1 MSTRRQF
8 TQAAAAASV
17 LGALPASLV
26 RAQTSTSSAPLVD
39 TLRMVVGFPPG
50 GTTDAFARRMAEKLR
65 GVYATNVVIDNKAGA
80 GGQIG
85 VMNLRDS
92 PADGTSML
100 FTPGSMITI
109 YPHTYPKLQYKPSDV
124 LPISTGIVTAFGLGV
139 GPAVP
144 ASITNVK
151 ELIAWVKANPNM
163 GNYGTPGA
171 GSMPH
176 MVAALLDK
184 AAGTDMK
191 QVAYR
196 GSGPAIIE
204 LLGGQLPM
212 FSSPIG
218 DYLQHLQAG
227 KIRLLAVTGKARSK
241 FAPNVPTYAEQGY
254 PELTM
259 EEWFGFFMPAKTPV
273 AMATRMN
280 DALKTLIVAKDVA
293 DFAAPLGLVPTAS
306 ASIDDFA
313 KTVKADSDLWGGY
326 VKRIGFTAE
335 S

>member
-1 MSTRRQF
+1 MTTRRQF
-8 TQAAAAASV
+8 TQVAAAATV
-17 LGALPASLV
+17 LGALAPGLV
-26 RAQTSTSSAPLVD
+26 RAQGMVE
-39 TLRMVVGFPPG
+39 TLRIIVGFPPG

-65 GVYATNVVIDNKAGA
+65 GVYATNVVVDNKPGA
-80 GGQIG
+80 GGQVG
-85 VMNLRDS
+85 VITLRDA
-92 PADGTSML
+92 PADGTTML

-109 YPHTYPKLQYKPSDV
+109 YPHTYPKLQYKPSDL
-124 LPISTGIVTAFGLGV
+124 LPISTGLYTAFGLGV

-144 ASITNVK
+144 ASVTNVK

-184 AAGTDMK
+184 AAGTNMK

-218 DYLQHLQAG
+218 DYLQHLPGG
-227 KIRLLAVTGKARSK
+227 KLRLLAVSGKTRSRY
-241 FAPNVPTYAEQGY
+241 APNVPTYVEQGF
-254 PELTM
+254 PELDM
-259 EEWFGFFMPAKTPV
+259 EEWFGFFMPARTPP
-273 AMATRMN
+273 AIANRMS
-280 DALKTLIVAKDVA
+280 DALKALIVAKDVA

-306 ASIDDFA
+306 SSIDDFA
-313 KTVKADSDLWGGY
+313 KTVKSDSDIWGGY

>member
-1 MSTRRQF
+1 MTTRRQF
-8 TQAAAAASV
+8 TQVAAAATV
-17 LGALPASLV
+17 LGALAPGLV
-26 RAQTSTSSAPLVD
+26 RAQGMVE
-39 TLRMVVGFPPG
+39 TLRIIVGFPPG

-65 GVYATNVVIDNKAGA
+65 GVYATNVVVDNKPGA
-80 GGQIG
+80 GGQVG
-85 VMNLRDS
+85 VITLRDA
-92 PADGTSML
+92 PADGTTML

-124 LPISTGIVTAFGLGV
+124 LPISTGLYTAFGLGV

-144 ASITNVK
+144 ASVTNVK

-184 AAGTDMK
+184 AAGTNMK

-218 DYLQHLQAG
+218 DYLQHLPGG
-227 KIRLLAVTGKARSK
+227 KLRLLAVSGKTRSRY
-241 FAPNVPTYAEQGY
+241 APNVPTYVEQGF
-254 PELTM
+254 PELDM
-259 EEWFGFFMPAKTPV
+259 EEWFGFFMPARTPP
-273 AMATRMN
+273 AIANRMS
-280 DALKTLIVAKDVA
+280 DALKALIVAKDVA

-306 ASIDDFA
+306 SSIDDFA
-313 KTVKADSDLWGGY
+313 KTVKSDSDIWGGY

>member
-1 MSTRRQF
+1 MTTRRQF

-26 RAQTSTSSAPLVD
+26 RAQATPLLD
-39 TLRMVVGFPPG
+39 TLRMIVGFPPG

-65 GVYATNVVIDNKAGA
+65 GVYATNVVVDSKPGA

-85 VMNLRDS
+85 VMAVRDS
-92 PADGTSML
+92 APDGTSML

-109 YPHTYPKLQYKPSDV
+109 YPHSYPKLQYKPSDV
-124 LPISTGIVTAFGLGV
+124 LPISTGLYTAFGLGV

-144 ASITNVK
+144 ASVTNVK
-151 ELIAWVKANPNM
+151 EFIAWVKANPSM

-191 QVAYR
+191 QIPYR

-204 LLGGQLPM
+204 LLGGQLPC

-218 DYLQHLQAG
+218 DYLQHLPSG
-227 KIRLLAVTGKARSK
+227 KLRLLAVSGKTRSK
-241 FAPNVPTYAEQGY
+241 FAPNVPTYAEQGF

-259 EEWFGFFMPAKTPV
+259 EEWFGFFMPAKTPL
-273 AMATRMN
+273 AIANRMG

-306 ASIDDFA
+306 GSIEEFA
-313 KTVKADSDLWGGY
+313 RTVKADSDLWGGY

>member
-1 MSTRRQF
+1 MTTRRQF
-8 TQAAAAASV
+8 TQAAAAASI
-17 LGALPASLV
+17 LGAVPASLV
-26 RAQTSTSSAPLVD
+26 RAQTSTSGAPLLD
-39 TLRMVVGFPPG
+39 SLRIIVGFPPG

-65 GVYATNVVIDNKAGA
+65 GVYANNVVVDNKAGA

-92 PADGTSML
+92 APDGTSML

-109 YPHTYPKLQYKPSDV
+109 YPHTYPKLQYKPADV
-124 LPISTGIVTAFGLGV
+124 LPISTGIYTAFGLGV

-144 ASITNVK
+144 ASVANVK
-151 ELIAWVKANPNM
+151 DFIAWVKANPAM

-184 AAGTDMK
+184 AAGTEMK
-191 QVAYR
+191 QVPYR
-196 GSGPAIIE
+196 GSGPAIVE
-204 LLGGQLPM
+204 LLGGQLPV
-212 FSSPIG
+212 FSSPLG
-218 DYLQHLQAG
+218 DYLQHLPSG
-227 KIRLLAVTGKARSK
+227 KLRLLAVTGKTRSK
-241 FAPNVPTYAEQGY
+241 FAPNVPTYAEQGF

-259 EEWFGFFMPAKTPV
+259 EEWFGFFMPARTPV
-273 AMATRMN
+273 AIATRMS
-280 DALKTLIVAKDVA
+280 DALKTLIPAKDVA

-306 ASIDDFA
+306 SSIDDFA
-313 KTVKADSDLWGGY
+313 RTVRADSDLWGGY

>member
-1 MSTRRQF
+1 MTTRRQF
-8 TQAAAAASV
+8 NKTALSAAGATL
-17 LGALPASLV
+17 LGAGYAGPASS
-26 RAQTSTSSAPLVD
+26 QGMID
-39 TLRMVVGFPPG
+39 TLRMIVGFPPG

-65 GVYATNVVIDNKAGA
+65 GVYATNVVVENKPGA

-85 VMNLRDS
+85 VMTVRDA
-92 PADGTSML
+92 PADGTAML

-109 YPHTYPKLQYKPSDV
+109 YPHSYPKLQYKPSDV
-124 LPISTGIVTAFGLGV
+124 LPISTGLVTAFGLGV

-144 ASITNVK
+144 ASVTNVK
-151 ELIAWVKANPNM
+151 EFITWLKANPSM
-163 GNYGTPGA
+163 ANYGTPGA

-204 LLGGQLPM
+204 LLGGQLTC

-218 DYLQHLQAG
+218 DYLQHLASG
-227 KIRLLAVTGKARSK
+227 KIRLLAVSGKARSK
-241 FAPNVPTYAEQGY
+241 FAPTVPTYAEQGF

-259 EEWFGFFMPAKTPV
+259 EEWFGFFMPAKTP
-273 AMATRMN
+273 AAIANRMS
-280 DALKTLIVAKDVA
+280 DALKTLILAKDVA
-293 DFAAPLGLVPTAS
+293 DFAAPLGLVPTPS
-306 ASIDDFA
+306 ASPEEFA
-313 KTVKADSDLWGGY
+313 KLVKSDSELWGGY
-326 VKRIGFTAE
+326 VKRIGFSAE

>member
-1 MSTRRQF
+1 MQRRQF
-8 TQAAAAASV
+8 TQAATAAV
-17 LGALPASLV
+17 LGAFPASFV
-26 RAQTSTSSAPLVD
+26 KAQGMID
-39 TLRMVVGFPPG
+39 TLRIIVGFPPG

-65 GVYATNVVIDNKAGA
+65 GVYATSVVVENKPGA

-85 VMNLRDS
+85 VSTLMAA
-92 PADGTSML
+92 PADGTVML

-109 YPHTYPKLQYKPSDV
+109 YPHTYPKLPYKVSDV
-124 LPISTGIVTAFGLGV
+124 LPISTGLYTAFGLGV

-144 ASITNVK
+144 ATVTNVK
-151 ELIAWVKANPNM
+151 ELIAWVKANPTM

-204 LLGGQLPM
+204 LLGGQLPI

-218 DYLQHLQAG
+218 DYLQHLPGG
-227 KIRLLAVTGKARSK
+227 KLRLLAVSGKQRSRY
-241 FAPNVPTYAEQGY
+241 APSVPTYVEQGF
-254 PELTM
+254 PELDM

-273 AMATRMN
+273 AIATRMN
-280 DALKTLIVAKDVA
+280 EMLKTLIPAKDVA
-293 DFAAPLGLVPTAS
+293 DFAAPIGLLPTAS
-306 ASIDDFA
+306 SSLDDFA
-313 KTVKADSDLWGGY
+313 KIVKADSELWGRY

>member
-1 MSTRRQF
+1 MISRRQF
-8 TQAAAAASV
+8 TQSAAAATV
-17 LGALPASLV
+17 LGALPGSLV
-26 RAQTSTSSAPLVD
+26 HAQGMMEN
-39 TLRMVVGFPPG
+39 LRIIVGFPPG

-65 GVYATNVVIDNKAGA
+65 GVYATNVVVDNKPGA

-85 VMNLRDS
+85 VTTLIAA
-92 PADGTSML
+92 PADGSHML

-124 LPISTGIVTAFGLGV
+124 LPISTGLYTAFGLGV

-144 ASITNVK
+144 ASVTDLK
-151 ELIAWVKANPNM
+151 GLIAWLKVNPTM

-176 MVAALLDK
+176 MVGALLDK
-184 AAGTDMK
+184 AAGLGMK
-191 QVAYR
+191 QIAYR

-212 FSSPIG
+212 FTSPIG
-218 DYLQHLQAG
+218 DYLQHLPGG
-227 KIRLLAVTGKARSK
+227 KLRLLAVTGKQRSRY
-241 FAPNVPTYAEQGY
+241 APNVPTYVEQGF
-254 PELTM
+254 PELDM
-259 EEWFGFFMPAKTPV
+259 EEWFGFFMPARTPP
-273 AMATRMN
+273 AIAARMN
-280 DALKTLIVAKDVA
+280 EALKQLIPAKDVA
-293 DFAAPLGLVPTAS
+293 DFAAPLGLQPTAS
-306 ASIDDFA
+306 SSLEDFA

-326 VKRIGFTAE
+326 VKRVGFTAE

>member
-1 MSTRRQF
+1 MQRRQF
-8 TQAAAAASV
+8 TQAATAAAV
-17 LGALPASLV
+17 LGAFPAGFV
-26 RAQTSTSSAPLVD
+26 RAQGMID
-39 TLRMVVGFPPG
+39 TLRIVVGFPPG

-65 GVYATNVVIDNKAGA
+65 GVYATNVLVENKPGA

-85 VMNLRDS
+85 VSTLMAA
-92 PADGTSML
+92 PADGTVML

-109 YPHTYPKLQYKPSDV
+109 YPHTYPKLPYKVSDV
-124 LPISTGIVTAFGLGV
+124 LPISTGLYTAFGLGV

-144 ASITNVK
+144 ASVTNVK
-151 ELIAWVKANPNM
+151 ELIAWVKANPTM

-184 AAGTDMK
+184 AVGTDMK

-204 LLGGQLPM
+204 LLGGQLPI

-218 DYLQHLQAG
+218 DYLQHLPSG
-227 KIRLLAVTGKARSK
+227 KLRLLAVSGKQRSRY
-241 FAPNVPTYAEQGY
+241 APNVPTYVEQGF
-254 PELTM
+254 PELDM
-259 EEWFGFFMPAKTPV
+259 EEWFGFFMPAKTPL
-273 AMATRMN
+273 AIATRMN
-280 DALKTLIVAKDVA
+280 DALKALIPAKDVA
-293 DFAAPLGLVPTAS
+293 DFAAPLGLLPTAS
-306 ASIDDFA
+306 ASLDDFA
-313 KTVKADSDLWGGY
+313 KTVKADSELWGRY

>member
-1 MSTRRQF
+1 MQRRLF
-8 TQAAAAASV
+8 TQATTAAAV
-17 LGALPASLV
+17 LGAFPAGFV
-26 RAQTSTSSAPLVD
+26 RAQGMID
-39 TLRMVVGFPPG
+39 TLRIVVGFPPG

-65 GVYATNVVIDNKAGA
+65 GVYATNVLVENKPGA

-85 VMNLRDS
+85 VSTLMAA
-92 PADGTSML
+92 PADGTVML

-109 YPHTYPKLQYKPSDV
+109 YPHTYPKLPYKVSDV
-124 LPISTGIVTAFGLGV
+124 LPISTGLYTAFGLGV

-144 ASITNVK
+144 ASVTNVK
-151 ELIAWVKANPNM
+151 ELIVWVKANPTM

-184 AAGTDMK
+184 AVGTDMK

-204 LLGGQLPM
+204 LLGGQLPI

-218 DYLQHLQAG
+218 DYLQHLPSG
-227 KIRLLAVTGKARSK
+227 KLRLLAVSGKQRSRY
-241 FAPNVPTYAEQGY
+241 APNVPTYVEQGF
-254 PELTM
+254 PELDM
-259 EEWFGFFMPAKTPV
+259 EEWFGFFLPAKTPLV
-273 AMATRMN
+273 IATRMN
-280 DALKTLIVAKDVA
+280 DALKALIPAKDVA
-293 DFAAPLGLVPTAS
+293 DFAAPLGLLPTAS
-306 ASIDDFA
+306 ASLDDFA
-313 KTVKADSDLWGGY
+313 KTVKADSELWGRY

>member
-1 MSTRRQF
+1 MQRRQF
-8 TQAAAAASV
+8 TQAAAAAAV
-17 LGALPASLV
+17 LGAFPATHLK
-26 RAQTSTSSAPLVD
+26 AQGMID
-39 TLRMVVGFPPG
+39 TLRIIVGFPPG

-65 GVYATNVVIDNKAGA
+65 GVYASNVVVENKPGA

-85 VMNLRDS
+85 VSTLIAS
-92 PADGTSML
+92 PADGTSVL

-109 YPHTYPKLQYKPSDV
+109 YPHTYPKLPYKVSDV
-124 LPISTGIVTAFGLGV
+124 LPISTGLYTAFGLGV

-144 ASITNVK
+144 ASVTNVK
-151 ELIAWVKANPNM
+151 ELIAWVKANPSM

-204 LLGGQLPM
+204 LLGGQLPI

-218 DYLQHLQAG
+218 DYLQHLPGG
-227 KIRLLAVTGKARSK
+227 KLRLLAVTGKQRSRY
-241 FAPNVPTYAEQGY
+241 APNVPTYVEQGF
-254 PELTM
+254 PELDM
-259 EEWFGFFMPAKTPV
+259 EEWLGFFMPAKTPI
-273 AMATRMN
+273 AIATRMSE
-280 DALKTLIVAKDVA
+280 ALKTLIPAKDVA
-293 DFAAPLGLVPTAS
+293 DFAAPIGLQPTAS
-306 ASIDDFA
+306 SSLDDFA
-313 KTVKADSDLWGGY
+313 KTVKSDSELWGRY

>member
-1 MSTRRQF
+1 MQRRQF
-8 TQAAAAASV
+8 TQAATTAAI

-26 RAQTSTSSAPLVD
+26 KAQGMVD
-39 TLRMVVGFPPG
+39 TLKIIVGFPPG

-65 GVYATNVVIDNKAGA
+65 GVYATTVVVENKPGA

-85 VMNLRDS
+85 VTTLMAA
-92 PADGTSML
+92 PADGTVML

-109 YPHTYPKLQYKPSDV
+109 YPHTYPKLPYKVNDV
-124 LPISTGIVTAFGLGV
+124 LPISTGLYTAFGLGV

-144 ASITNVK
+144 ATVTNVK
-151 ELIAWVKANPNM
+151 ELIAWVKANPTM

-191 QVAYR
+191 QVPYR

-204 LLGGQLPM
+204 LLGGQLPI

-218 DYLQHLQAG
+218 DYLQHLPSG
-227 KIRLLAVTGKARSK
+227 KLRLLAVSGKQRSRY
-241 FAPNVPTYAEQGY
+241 APNVPTYVEQGY
-254 PELTM
+254 PELDM

-273 AMATRMN
+273 AIATRMN
-280 DALKTLIVAKDVA
+280 DALKTLIPAKDVA
-293 DFAAPLGLVPTAS
+293 DFAAPIGLLPTAS
-306 ASIDDFA
+306 SSLDDFA
-313 KTVKADSDLWGGY
+313 KTVKADSELWGRY

>member
-1 MSTRRQF
+1 MQRRQF
-8 TQAAAAASV
+8 TQAATAAAV
-17 LGALPASLV
+17 LGALPAGLV
-26 RAQTSTSSAPLVD
+26 RAQGMVD
-39 TLRMVVGFPPG
+39 TLKIIVGFPPG

-65 GVYATNVVIDNKAGA
+65 GVYATNVLVENKPGA

-85 VMNLRDS
+85 VTTLIAS
-92 PADGTSML
+92 PADGTTML

-109 YPHTYPKLQYKPSDV
+109 YPHTYPKLPYKVSDV
-124 LPISTGIVTAFGLGV
+124 LPISTGLYTAFGLGV

-144 ASITNVK
+144 ATVTNVK
-151 ELIAWVKANPNM
+151 ELIAWVKANPAM

-191 QVAYR
+191 QVPYR

-204 LLGGQLPM
+204 LLGGQLPI

-218 DYLQHLQAG
+218 DYLQHLPSG
-227 KIRLLAVTGKARSK
+227 KLRLLAVSGKQRSRY
-241 FAPNVPTYAEQGY
+241 APNVPTYVEQGF
-254 PELTM
+254 PELDM
-259 EEWFGFFMPAKTPV
+259 EEWFGFFMPAKTPI
-273 AMATRMN
+273 AIATRMN
-280 DALKTLIVAKDVA
+280 DALKTLIPAKDVA
-293 DFAAPLGLVPTAS
+293 DFAAPIGLLPTAS
-306 ASIDDFA
+306 SSLDDFA
-313 KTVKADSDLWGGY
+313 KTVKADSELWGRY

>member
-1 MSTRRQF
+1 MINRRQF
-8 TQAAAAASV
+8 TQTAAAATV

-26 RAQTSTSSAPLVD
+26 HAQGLMEN
-39 TLRMVVGFPPG
+39 LRIIVGFPPG

-65 GVYATNVVIDNKAGA
+65 GVYATNVVVDNKPGA

-85 VMNLRDS
+85 VTTLIAA
-92 PADGTSML
+92 PADGSHML

-124 LPISTGIVTAFGLGV
+124 LPISTGLYTAFGLGV

-144 ASITNVK
+144 ASVTDLK
-151 ELIAWVKANPNM
+151 GLIAWLKVNPTM

-176 MVAALLDK
+176 MVGALLDK
-184 AAGTDMK
+184 AAGLGMK
-191 QVAYR
+191 QIAYR

-212 FSSPIG
+212 FTSPIG
-218 DYLQHLQAG
+218 DCLQHLPSG
-227 KIRLLAVTGKARSK
+227 KLRLLAVTGKQRSRY
-241 FAPNVPTYAEQGY
+241 APTVPTYVEQGF
-254 PELTM
+254 PELDM
-259 EEWFGFFMPAKTPV
+259 EEWFGFFMPARTPP
-273 AMATRMN
+273 AIAARMN
-280 DALKTLIVAKDVA
+280 DALKQLIPAKDVA
-293 DFAAPLGLVPTAS
+293 DFAAPLGLQPTAS
-306 ASIDDFA
+306 ASVEDFA
-313 KTVKADSDLWGGY
+313 KTVRADSELWGGY
-326 VKRIGFTAE
+326 VKRVGFTAE

>member
-1 MSTRRQF
+1 MQRRQF
-8 TQAAAAASV
+8 TQATTAAAV
-17 LGALPASLV
+17 LGAFPAGFV
-26 RAQTSTSSAPLVD
+26 RAQGMID
-39 TLRMVVGFPPG
+39 TLRIVVGFPPG

-65 GVYATNVVIDNKAGA
+65 GVYATNVLVENKPGA

-85 VMNLRDS
+85 VSTLMAA
-92 PADGTSML
+92 PADGTVML

-109 YPHTYPKLQYKPSDV
+109 YPHTYPKLPYKVSDV
-124 LPISTGIVTAFGLGV
+124 LPISTGLYTAFGLGV

-144 ASITNVK
+144 ASVTNVK
-151 ELIAWVKANPNM
+151 ELIVWVKANPTM

-184 AAGTDMK
+184 AVGTDMK

-204 LLGGQLPM
+204 LLGGQLPI

-218 DYLQHLQAG
+218 DYLQHLPSG
-227 KIRLLAVTGKARSK
+227 KLRLLAVSGKQRSRY
-241 FAPNVPTYAEQGY
+241 APNVPTYVEQGF
-254 PELTM
+254 PELDM
-259 EEWFGFFMPAKTPV
+259 EEWFGFFMPAKTPLV
-273 AMATRMN
+273 IATRMN
-280 DALKTLIVAKDVA
+280 DALKALIPAKDVA
-293 DFAAPLGLVPTAS
+293 DFAAPLGLLPTAS
-306 ASIDDFA
+306 ASLDDFA
-313 KTVKADSDLWGGY
+313 KTVKADSELWGRY

>member
-1 MSTRRQF
+1 MTTRRQF

-17 LGALPASLV
+17 LSALPASLV
-26 RAQTSTSSAPLVD
+26 RAQATPLLD
-39 TLRMVVGFPPG
+39 TLRMIVGFPPG

-65 GVYATNVVIDNKAGA
+65 GVYATNVVVDNKAGA

-85 VMNLRDS
+85 VMTLRDS
-92 PADGTSML
+92 APDGTSML

-109 YPHTYPKLQYKPSDV
+109 YPHSYPKLQYKPSDV
-124 LPISTGIVTAFGLGV
+124 LPISTGLYTAFGLGV

-144 ASITNVK
+144 ASVTNVK
-151 ELIAWVKANPNM
+151 EFIAWVKANPSM

-191 QVAYR
+191 QIPYR

-204 LLGGQLPM
+204 LLGGQLPC

-218 DYLQHLQAG
+218 DYLQHLPSG
-227 KIRLLAVTGKARSK
+227 KLRLLAVSGKTRSK
-241 FAPNVPTYAEQGY
+241 FAPNVPTYAEQGF

-259 EEWFGFFMPAKTPV
+259 EEWFGFFMPAKTPL
-273 AMATRMN
+273 AIANRMG

-306 ASIDDFA
+306 GSIEEFA
-313 KTVKADSDLWGGY
+313 RTVKADSDLWGGS

>member
-1 MSTRRQF
+1 MISRRQF
-8 TQAAAAASV
+8 TQTAAAATV

-26 RAQTSTSSAPLVD
+26 HAQGLMEN
-39 TLRMVVGFPPG
+39 LRIIVGFPPG

-65 GVYATNVVIDNKAGA
+65 GVYATNVVVDNKPGA

-85 VMNLRDS
+85 VTTLIAA
-92 PADGTSML
+92 PADGSHML

-124 LPISTGIVTAFGLGV
+124 LPISTGLYTAFGLGV

-144 ASITNVK
+144 ASVTDLK
-151 ELIAWVKANPNM
+151 GLIAWLKVNPTM

-176 MVAALLDK
+176 MVGALLDK
-184 AAGTDMK
+184 AAGLGMK
-191 QVAYR
+191 QIAYR

-212 FSSPIG
+212 FTSPIG
-218 DYLQHLQAG
+218 DYLQHLPGG
-227 KIRLLAVTGKARSK
+227 KLRLLAVTGKQRSRY
-241 FAPNVPTYAEQGY
+241 APNVPTYVEQGF
-254 PELTM
+254 PELDM
-259 EEWFGFFMPAKTPV
+259 EEWFGFFMPARTPV
-273 AMATRMN
+273 AIATRMN
-280 DALKTLIVAKDVA
+280 DALKTLIPAKDVA
-293 DFAAPLGLVPTAS
+293 DFANPIGLVPTAS
-306 ASIDDFA
+306 PSIDDFA

>member
-1 MSTRRQF
+1 MISRRQF
-8 TQAAAAASV
+8 TQSAAAASV

-26 RAQTSTSSAPLVD
+26 HAQGIID
-39 TLRMVVGFPPG
+39 TLRIIVGFPPG

-65 GVYATNVVIDNKAGA
+65 GVYATNVVLDNKPGA

-85 VMNLRDS
+85 VTTLIS
-92 PADGTSML
+92 APADGTAML

-124 LPISTGIVTAFGLGV
+124 LPISTGLYTAFGLGV

-144 ASITNVK
+144 ASVTDVK
-151 ELIAWVKANPNM
+151 TLVAWLKANPNLA
-163 GNYGTPGA
+163 NYGTPGA

-176 MVAALLDK
+176 MVGALLDK
-184 AAGTDMK
+184 AAGLDMK
-191 QVAYR
+191 QIAYR

-212 FSSPIG
+212 FTSPIG
-218 DYLQHLQAG
+218 DYLQHLPAG
-227 KIRLLAVTGKARSK
+227 KIRLLAVTGKQRSK
-241 FAPNVPTYAEQGY
+241 FAPNVPTYAEQGF

-259 EEWFGFFMPAKTPV
+259 EEWFGFFMPAKTPP
-273 AMATRMN
+273 AIAARMN
-280 DALKTLIVAKDVA
+280 EALKSLIPAKDVA

-306 ASIDDFA
+306 GSADEFA
-313 KTVKADSDLWGGY
+313 RLVKADSELWGGY
-326 VKRIGFTAE
+326 VKRVGFTAE

>member
-1 MSTRRQF
+1 MITRRQF
-8 TQAAAAASV
+8 THVAAATAV
-17 LGALPASLV
+17 LGALPGFV
-26 RAQTSTSSAPLVD
+26 RAQGMVD
-39 TLRMVVGFPPG
+39 TLRIIVGFPPG

-65 GVYATNVVIDNKAGA
+65 GVYASNVVVENKPGA
-80 GGQIG
+80 GGQVG
-85 VMNLRDS
+85 VITLRDA
-92 PADGTSML
+92 PADGTVML

-124 LPISTGIVTAFGLGV
+124 LPISTGLYTAFGLGV

-144 ASITNVK
+144 ASVTDVK
-151 ELIAWVKANPNM
+151 SLIAWLKVNPNM

-184 AAGTDMK
+184 ATNLNMK
-191 QVAYR
+191 QIAYR

-204 LLGGQLPM
+204 LLGGQLPI
-212 FSSPIG
+212 FSSPLG
-218 DYLQHLQAG
+218 DYLQHLPSG
-227 KIRLLAVTGKARSK
+227 KLRLLAVSGKQRSRY
-241 FAPNVPTYAEQGY
+241 APNVPTYVEQGF
-254 PELTM
+254 PELDM
-259 EEWFGFFMPAKTPV
+259 EEWFGFFMPARTPV
-273 AMATRMN
+273 AIATRMN
-280 DALKTLIVAKDVA
+280 DALKTLIPAKDVA
-293 DFAAPLGLVPTAS
+293 DFAAPLGLQPSAS
-306 ASIDDFA
+306 SSIDDFA

>member
-1 MSTRRQF
+1 MTTRRQF
-8 TQAAAAASV
+8 TQAATAAAI
-17 LGALPASLV
+17 LGALPPTLV
-26 RAQTSTSSAPLVD
+26 KAQGMVD
-39 TLRMVVGFPPG
+39 TLRIIVGFPPG

-65 GVYATNVVIDNKAGA
+65 GVYATNVVIESKPGA

-85 VMNLRDS
+85 VTTLIGA
-92 PADGTSML
+92 PADGTAML

-124 LPISTGIVTAFGLGV
+124 LPISTGLYTAFGLGV

-144 ASITNVK
+144 VSVTNVK

-184 AAGTDMK
+184 AAGTNMK

-212 FSSPIG
+212 LSSPIG
-218 DYLQHLQAG
+218 DYLQHLPGG
-227 KIRLLAVTGKARSK
+227 KLRLLAVTGKTRSR
-241 FAPNVPTYAEQGY
+241 FAPNVPTYVEQGF
-254 PELTM
+254 PELDM
-259 EEWFGFFMPAKTPV
+259 EEWFGFFMPAKTPP
-273 AMATRMN
+273 AIANRMSE
-280 DALKTLIVAKDVA
+280 ALKTLIVAKDVA

-306 ASIDDFA
+306 SSIDDFA
-313 KTVKADSDLWGGY
+313 RTVKADSDIWGGY

>member
-1 MSTRRQF
+1 MQRRQF
-8 TQAAAAASV
+8 TQAATTAAF
-17 LGALPASLV
+17 LGALPADLV
-26 RAQTSTSSAPLVD
+26 RAQGMVD
-39 TLRMVVGFPPG
+39 TLKIIVGFPPG

-65 GVYATNVVIDNKAGA
+65 GVYATNVLVENKPGA

-85 VMNLRDS
+85 VTTLIAA
-92 PADGTSML
+92 PADGTTML

-109 YPHTYPKLQYKPSDV
+109 YPHTYPKLPYKVSDV
-124 LPISTGIVTAFGLGV
+124 LPISTGLYTAFGLGV

-144 ASITNVK
+144 ASVTNVK
-151 ELIAWVKANPNM
+151 ELIAWVKANPTM

-204 LLGGQLPM
+204 LLGGQLPI

-218 DYLQHLQAG
+218 DYLQHLPSG
-227 KIRLLAVTGKARSK
+227 KLRLLAVSGKQRSRY
-241 FAPNVPTYAEQGY
+241 APNVPTYVEQGF
-254 PELTM
+254 PELDM

-273 AMATRMN
+273 AIATRMN
-280 DALKTLIVAKDVA
+280 DMLKTLIPAKDVA
-293 DFAAPLGLVPTAS
+293 DFASPIGLLPTAS
-306 ASIDDFA
+306 SSLDDFA
-313 KTVKADSDLWGGY
+313 KTVKSDAELWGRY

>member
-1 MSTRRQF
+1 MTTRRQF
-8 TQAAAAASV
+8 TQAAAGATI
-17 LGALPASLV
+17 LGAIGSNTA
-26 RAQTSTSSAPLVD
+26 RAQGMID
-39 TLRMVVGFPPG
+39 TLRIIVGFPPG

-65 GVYATNVVIDNKAGA
+65 GVYATNVVVDNKPGA
-80 GGQIG
+80 GGQLG
-85 VMNLRDS
+85 VITLRDA
-92 PADGTSML
+92 PADGSAML

-109 YPHTYPKLQYKPSDV
+109 YPHTYPKLQYKATDV
-124 LPISTGIVTAFGLGV
+124 MPIGTGLYTAFGLGV

-144 ASITNVK
+144 ASVTNVK
-151 ELIAWVKANPNM
+151 EFIAWVKANPTM

-191 QVAYR
+191 QIAYR

-204 LLGGQLPM
+204 LLGGQLPA

-218 DYLQHLQAG
+218 DYLQHLPAG
-227 KIRLLAVTGKARSK
+227 KIRLLAVTGKQRSSY
-241 FAPNVPTYAEQGY
+241 APNVPTYAEQGF

-259 EEWFGFFMPAKTPV
+259 EEWFGFFMPLRTPV
-273 AMATRMN
+273 AIAQRMN
-280 DALKTLIVAKDVA
+280 DALKQLVPAKDVA
-293 DFAAPLGLVPTAS
+293 DFAAPLGLRPTAS
-306 ASIDDFA
+306 ASLDDFA
-313 KTVKADSDLWGGY
+313 RTLKSDSDLWGGY
-326 VKRIGFTAE
+326 VKRVGFTAE